1 MRKAYPHNLQRE
13 RDILGC
19 LLRYPAQI
27 GQVRTLGLEP
37 WHWYDPAHRR
47 LYALLADMDASQ
59 VEQGEA
65 PIKIA
70 GADFPNDYPDAE
82 ALRLMQRDAAPQA
95 TIPTYTRE
103 VIQDGRRRKVAT
115 LLSKMQDTICDGGQD
130 LDGIVEATIAGLR
143 APELW
148 HQPTADRSMAKGL
161 DDLIHTIEDALYHTD
176 IPPTVAFYGFAALD
190 GQICLSPGDLHIL
203 AARPGVGKTALA
215 LDTAEKVLQA
225 NATTHVCV
233 YSLEA
238 PTAQLAH
245 RIACRDIGVSPHAIR
260 THRITEAQMRAL
272 HTRVQRLKDEG
283 AVGRLRVVDTYLQT
297 VSQIRADVAAQQQ
310 QGRHVSLVIIDYL
323 QLMDA
328 PKSHSREREVAT
340 ISRGLKGLA
349 KDLGVPVLALAQI
362 NREVDKR
369 AKGRPRM
376 SDLRE
381 SGAIEQDA
389 DCIIFLHRDRDPDVD
404 RSAPGACDLIVE
416 KYRHG
421 PHEDAQLWFDRGH
434 FIDLP
439 CSL

>member
-1 MRKAYPHNLQRE
+1 MSVRAYPHDLQRE

-19 LLRYPAQI
+19 LLRFPGQI
-27 GQVRTLGLEP
+27 SQTQQQGLEP
-37 WHWYDPAHRR
+37 WHWYDPRHRK
-47 LYALLADMDASQ
+47 LYHLLTEKTADE
-59 VEQGEA
+59 VEQGEVFVEIGPHSA
-65 PIKIA
+65 V
-70 GADFPNDYPDAE
+70 YPDTHT
-82 ALRLMQRDAAPQA
+82 LNDMQRGAVPQA
-95 TIPTYTRE
+95 ALPAFVRE

-115 LLSKMQDTICDGGQD
+115 LLSQMQDDVCDGATD
-130 LDGIVEATIAGLR
+130 LNGIVEATIAGLR
-143 APELW
+143 SPELW
-148 HQPTADRSMAKGL
+148 RQPAADRSMSKGL
-161 DDLIHTIEDALYHTD
+161 DDLICTIEDALYHSET
-176 IPPTVAFYGFAALD
+176 PPTVAFYGFSALD
-190 GQICLSPGDLHIL
+190 RQICLSPGDLHIL

-225 NATTHVCV
+225 NATTHVCI

-260 THRITEAQMRAL
+260 THRITEAQMQAL
-272 HTRVQRLKDEG
+272 HTRVQSLKDG
-283 AVGRLRVVDTYLQT
+283 GTVGRMRVVDNYLQT
-297 VSQIRADVAAQQQ
+297 VSQIRADVSAQQQ
-310 QGRHVSLVIIDYL
+310 LGRHVSLVIIDYL

-328 PKSHSREREVAT
+328 PKTHSREREVAT

-389 DCIIFLHRDRDPDVD
+389 DCIIFLHRDRDPDAD

-421 PHEDAQLWFDRGH
+421 PHEDLQLWFRHGH
-434 FIDLP
+434 FTEMPHGI
-439 CSL
+439 